1 MEELFLNEAW
11 TLEAFSGSASR
22 SAALPAGLRGV
33 AGGDAGMGQEK
44 KELKE
49 LSLRS

>member
-1 MEELFLNEAW
+1 LEELFLNEAW
-11 TLEAFSGSASR
+11 TLEAFAGSVSR